1 MSSSHPALDLL
12 MVAIVFTN
20 LRLLGSSR
28 LGACIRTV
36 ALQGLLLGL
45 LPLIAHWGALSFR
58 ILLLAGAG
66 TSLKAVVFPWLFSRA
81 LRNAR
86 VRREMEPYVGYS
98 LSLLA
103 GVGALAVSLWIAS
116 KLALPNRAISPLL
129 LPVALT
135 TMLVG
140 LFVIVSRRKALTQA
154 LGYLTFENGIFAFG
168 IGIAHESPFLVEAGI
183 LLDVFV
189 AVFVMG
195 IAIFHIQR
203 EFDSIDTTALAS
215 LKD

>member
-1 MSSSHPALDLL
+1 MTSSHPALDIL
-12 MVAIVFTN
+12 MVSIVFTN

-36 ALQGLLLGL
+36 ALQGVLLGL
-45 LPLIAHWGALSFR
+45 LPLIAHWR

-66 TSLKAVVFPWLFSRA
+66 TALKAVVFPWLFRRA
-81 LRNAR
+81 LRGAK

-98 LSLLA
+98 TSLFA
-103 GVGALAVSLWIAS
+103 GIAALAVSLWIAG
-116 KLALPNRAISPLL
+116 KLELPNRAISPLL
-129 LPVALT
+129 VPVALS

-154 LGYLTFENGIFAFG
+154 LGYLTFENGIYAFG
-168 IGIAHESPFLVEAGI
+168 IGIAHESPFLVETGI

>member
-1 MSSSHPALDLL
+1 MTAHPWLDLL
-12 MVAIVFTN
+12 MALIVFTN

-45 LPLIAHWGALSFR
+45 LPLIAHAGELGWR
-58 ILLLAGAG
+58 ILLLAVGGMA
-66 TSLKAVVFPWLFSRA
+66 LKAAVFPWLFFRA
-81 LRNAR
+81 LRNAK

-98 LSLLA
+98 VSLLA
-103 GVGALAVSLWIAS
+103 GIAAIAIS
-116 KLALPNRAISPLL
+116 MWVAAHLVLPNRALSPLL
-129 LPVALT
+129 VPVALS

-168 IGIAHESPFLVEAGI
+168 VGIAHESPFLVETGI

-203 EFDSIDTTALAS
+203 EFDSIDTAALSS
-215 LKD
+215 LRD

>member
-1 MSSSHPALDLL
+1 MTPAHPWLDTL
-12 MVAIVFTN
+12 MVLIVFTN

-36 ALQGLLLGL
+36 AFQGLLLGL
-45 LPLIAHWGALSFR
+45 LPLIAHAGALDLR

-66 TSLKAVVFPWLFSRA
+66 MLLKAAVFPWLFFRA
-81 LRNAR
+81 LRGAK
-86 VRREMEPYVGYS
+86 VRREMEPYVGYG

-103 GVGALAVSLWIAS
+103 GVGAFAAALWIGS
-116 KLALPNRAISPLL
+116 KLELPNPAISPLL
-129 LPVALT
+129 VPVALS

-154 LGYLTFENGIFAFG
+154 LGYLAFENGIYAFG
-168 IGIAHESPFLVEAGI
+168 VGIAHEAPLLVETGI

-195 IAIFHIQR
+195 IAIFHIRR
-203 EFDSIDTTALAS
+203 EFDSIDTAALAT

>member
-1 MSSSHPALDLL
+1 MTLAHPWLDML
-12 MVAIVFTN
+12 MVLLVFTN

-45 LPLIAHWGALSFR
+45 LPPIAHATDLGWR
-58 ILLLAGAG
+58 ILLLAAAG
-66 TSLKAVVFPWLFSRA
+66 MALKALVFPWLFFRA
-81 LRNAR
+81 LRGAK

-98 LSLLA
+98 ASLLA
-103 GVGALAVSLWIAS
+103 GMAALAVSLWVGAH
-116 KLALPNRAISPLL
+116 LELPNRAISPLL
-129 LPVALT
+129 VPVALS

-154 LGYLTFENGIFAFG
+154 LGYLTFENGIYAFG
-168 IGIAHESPFLVEAGI
+168 IGIAHESPFLVETGI

-195 IAIFHIQR
+195 IAIFHIRR
-203 EFDSIDTTALAS
+203 EFDSIDTAALAS